1 MTQRKVFLGAGH
13 SNVAGRDGGAA
24 RGKDIEGVLAAEYR
38 ALLANELEALGVC
51 VIMDPSQNI
60 FSETYH
66 YFKRLANPDALLIDI
81 HFNSGPPGATGTETV
96 VDDFAT
102 QKELEIGR
110 GMSQITADTLG
121 IPMRNG
127 GIRYEKHTAHKK
139 ILWFDIPGINV
150 LHELC
155 FISNP
160 SDMEKYHAN
169 KHILA
174 KRHAMLIKTYV

>member
-1 MTQRKVFLGAGH
+1 MTQQKVFLGAGH
-13 SNVAGRDGGAA
+13 SNVPGRDRGAA
-24 RGKDIEGVLAAEYR
+24 RGNDIEGVLAAQYR
-38 ALLANELEALGVC
+38 AELARELESMGVC

-66 YFKRLANPDALLIDI
+66 YFKRLSNPEALLIDI
-81 HFNSGPPGATGTETV
+81 HFNAGPPGATGTETV

-110 GMSQITADTLG
+110 DMSQTTADTLG

-139 ILWFDIPGINV
+139 ILWFDIPGVNV

-160 SDMEKYHAN
+160 SDMDKYHTY
-169 KHILA
+169 KGILI
-174 KRHAMLIKTYV
+174 KRHAILIKSYV